1 MWDSLRTFVTKTKGE
16 DMNTTGSKHL
26 SLCLSLAVMM
36 LWGSALVRADSGLT
50 DPATLHIGPG
60 AGTACATGCGGDPNL
75 VGTGNNID
83 IYQQGGGTTD
93 TVNQPILLIL
103 GVANDTTNLF
113 ATDPITGVSF
123 INPYPGGT
131 TTAGTSAFATAGTYG
146 LKSAVSGGFFG
157 SMTSG
162 QEVYSFLGLDQP
174 ADNSNSFTNWA
185 AADLSA
191 NGITATG
198 FGIYAL
204 ALSGTN
210 LGPGGLIDI
219 LFSSGALPL
228 GTFAVAYGENSQ
240 HIFATP
246 FTESGLTS
254 QNTTVPE
261 PGTLLLL
268 GTGLIGL
275 ARTRLRKKG
284 ATTQA

>member
-1 MWDSLRTFVTKTKGE
+1 MSTL
-16 DMNTTGSKHL
+16 SKHL
-26 SLCLSLAVMM
+26 SLCLSLTLVT
-36 LWGSALVRADSGLT
+36 LLGSALARGDSGLT

-75 VGTGNNID
+75 VGSGNNID
-83 IYQQGGGTTD
+83 IYQQGGGATD
-93 TVNQPILLIL
+93 TVAQPMLLIL

-113 ATDPITGVSF
+113 ATDPISGVSF

-131 TTAGTSAFATAGTYG
+131 TTAGSSAFATAGTYG

-157 SMTSG
+157 SMTAG
-162 QEVYSFLGLDQP
+162 QEVYGFLTLNQP

-185 AADLSA
+185 GADVAA
-191 NGITATG
+191 NGITASN
-198 FGIYAL
+198 FGIYVL
-204 ALSGTN
+204 ALTGTN
-210 LGPGGLIDI
+210 LGPQGLINV
-219 LFSSGALPL
+219 LFNSGALPL

-254 QNTTVPE
+254 DTTTTPE

-268 GTGLIGL
+268 GTGLLGVAQAL
-275 ARTRLRKKG
+275 LRKRGTK
-284 ATTQA
+284 ALINQS